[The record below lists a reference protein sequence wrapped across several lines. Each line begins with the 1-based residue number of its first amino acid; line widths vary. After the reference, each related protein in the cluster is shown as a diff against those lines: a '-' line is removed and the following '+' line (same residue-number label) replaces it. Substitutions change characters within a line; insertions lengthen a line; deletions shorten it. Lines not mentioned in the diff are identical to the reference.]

1 MNSTL
6 EKSNKEKQDKLK
18 SIILTVL
25 LSVGTLVA
33 LYFYKFS
40 KLIPHEQV
48 FTTMLMNFGDNT
60 TGESLEEPATQ
71 DGSESSSFQ
80 DPTENPQPKVEPA
93 VPVEQKVIVGTN
105 KKSTVAKVEKNT
117 ATKSKTPAKT
127 TPTKSSSTPAKK
139 AATKAKGDAKGTAAI
154 GNLIRG
160 RGTSNG
166 SQGSTTGTGNQ
177 GDPLGGSS
185 NGDSKIGVDRKLIAY
200 IPGTMGRGGKQPSHQ
215 CSASGTITIGYT
227 VDKSGN
233 VTSARRTGGIS
244 DPCVSS
250 TSVSWVKQYVK
261 AEKSTSSSTG
271 TYRITF

>member
-1 MNSTL
+1 MNRTL
-6 EKSNKEKQDKLK
+6 EHSNKEKQDRLK

-25 LSVGTLVA
+25 LSVGTLIA

-71 DGSESSSFQ
+71 DGSESSSIQ
-80 DPTENPQPKVEPA
+80 EPTEDPQPKVEPA
-93 VPVEQKVIVGTN
+93 IPVEQKVIVGTN
-105 KKSTVAKVEKNT
+105 KNMAVAKVDKST
-117 ATKSKTPAKT
+117 ATKSKTAAKT
-127 TPTKSSSTPAKK
+127 TPTKSTSTPKKK
-139 AATKAKGDAKGTAAI
+139 AATTEKGDAKGTAAI

-160 RGTSNG
+160 RGTANG
-166 SQGSTTGTGNQ
+166 SQGSTTGSGNQ

-185 NGDSKIGVDRKLIAY
+185 SGDSKIGVDRKLIAY
-200 IPGTMGRGGKQPSHQ
+200 IPGTMGRGGNQPSHK
-215 CSASGTITIGYT
+215 CNASGTITISYS

-233 VTSARRTGGIS
+233 VTSARRTGGVS